1 MTTQQE
7 LTNALQLLKEL
18 QQRNAASEAQLAQ
31 SIRTGKFALAG
42 LAAVICTVGICSAV
56 IFSKYPMERYIHT
69 DNAKQFCEAQTQSQ
83 PLITLNTV
91 TEFAKDCALD
101 IDTFGH
107 DNAIENINKM
117 AARCM
122 TPGFREEFFK
132 ADWLASRVE
141 TVQNKLLRVN
151 SQTTGPVIVQSSGT
165 TPNGYMWRVQVPI
178 KRYFRQ
184 GESLQGSNERVY
196 IMDVYRVTTDAFNP
210 VGLAI
215 HAVNEVNP
223 TR

>member
-1 MTTQQE
+1 MTNSSEMTHV
-7 LTNALQLLKEL
+7 LQTLKEL
-18 QQRNAASEAQLAQ
+18 QQRNEVAEAQLAQ
-31 SIRTGKFALAG
+31 SIRTGRFALGG
-42 LAAVICTVGICSAV
+42 LVAVICTVGISAAV

-69 DNAKQFCEAQTQSQ
+69 DNAKQFCEAQTQDQ

-122 TPGFREEFFK
+122 TPGFRDEFFK
-132 ADWLASRVE
+132 ADWLASRVDL
-141 TVQNKLLRVN
+141 VQKKLLRVN
-151 SQTTGPVIVQSSGT
+151 SQTTGPAIIQSSGP

-184 GESLQGSNERVY
+184 GESLQGTNERVY
-196 IMDVYRVTTDAFNP
+196 IMDVYRVTKDAFNP

-223 TR
+223 SR